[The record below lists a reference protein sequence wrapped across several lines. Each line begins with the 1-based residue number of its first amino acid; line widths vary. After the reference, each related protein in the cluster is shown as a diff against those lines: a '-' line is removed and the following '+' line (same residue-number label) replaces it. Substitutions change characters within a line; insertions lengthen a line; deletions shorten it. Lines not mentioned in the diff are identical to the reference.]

1 MLSSC
6 PHSHNPLAPSRLQ
19 AFFGGY
25 VCANYAYLARV
36 AGLNPAQLAAL
47 AANSFRASFLLDAAT
62 KQRHCADVAAVL
74 HEWQA
79 QEGGGAGGKAGAEER
94 GAADAAAAAA
104 L

>member
-1 MLSSC
+1 MHFHPNWAAPSMLSSC
-6 PHSHNPLAPSRLQ
+6 PYSPNPLAPSRLQ

-36 AGLNPAQLAAL
+36 AGLTPAQLAAL
-47 AANSFRASFLLDAAT
+47 AANSFRASFLLDAAA

-79 QEGGGAGGKAGAEER
+79 QE
-94 GAADAAAAAA
+94 
-104 L
+104 LPP